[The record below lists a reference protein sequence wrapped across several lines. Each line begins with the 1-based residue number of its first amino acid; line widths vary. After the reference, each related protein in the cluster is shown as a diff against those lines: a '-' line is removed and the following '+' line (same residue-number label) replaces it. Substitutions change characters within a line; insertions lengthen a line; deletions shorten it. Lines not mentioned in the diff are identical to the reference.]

1 MQIRKLYCGQT
12 KVPVLKPPSLSE
24 REELLVFRF
33 KARIINGC
41 RYEVQE
47 SIEADI
53 VQLNTPGKIKVKVE
67 AGQSVA
73 GRTDDHGRELH
84 VSDGQSFNGCGYGT
98 AVPGGQ
104 IPDNQY
110 EGSRETC
117 HHHKHPE

>member
-33 KARIINGC
+33 KARIIHGS

-47 SIEADI
+47 SVEADI
-53 VQLNTPGKIKVKVE
+53 VQLNASGEVKVKVE
-67 AGQSVA
+67 AGECVA

-84 VSDGQSFNGCGYGT
+84 VSDGQRVDCCGYGT
-98 AVPGGQ
+98 SLPGRQ
-104 IPDNQY
+104 IPVD
-110 EGSRETC
+110 
-117 HHHKHPE
+117 HHDGP

>member
-33 KARIINGC
+33 KARIINGS

-47 SIEADI
+47 SVEAGI
-53 VQLNTPGKIKVKVE
+53 VQLNASGEVKVKVE
-67 AGQSVA
+67 AGEGVA

-84 VSDGQSFNGCGYGT
+84 VSDGQSFNSCGYGT

-110 EGSRETC
+110 EGS
-117 HHHKHPE
+117 